1 MRVLLLSIF
10 AHILSDFVFQTTKMI
25 KEKDAMILKG
35 FLYHGLSTFVAILIL
50 LIEYNFFTTI
60 IYATII
66 TLVHVIVDYYKAR
79 LTCDGKN
86 TIEYEKRMG
95 RSLVLFLTD
104 QIVHIISIIFI
115 WKSFDF
121 TTERSIIKLLVI
133 IEKLFPFK
141 QNVVE
146 VINNSNTFIDANFKL
161 FTEKQIIYA
170 IIYAYICFGGAVFV
184 PKFLDFLYKK
194 IPNYTEKMFEDEISQ
209 IEKQVNIGKYIGI
222 MERAL
227 ILTIYIE
234 GSITGIA
241 AVITTKSLARFSKLN
256 NKDFA
261 EYYLIGTF
269 TSFSLAIA
277 GGLLLKFILK

>member
-25 KEKDAMILKG
+25 KEKDAMMLKG
-35 FLYHGLSTFVAILIL
+35 FLYHGLSTCVAILIL

-66 TLVHVIVDYYKAR
+66 TLVHVIVDYYKAK

-121 TTERSIIKLLVI
+121 TTEGSIIKLLVI

-141 QNVVE
+141 QDVVE
-146 VINNSNTFIDANFKL
+146 VINSSNTFINANCKL

-184 PKFLDFLYKK
+184 PKFLDFIYKK